1 MHVRSGNTAI
11 LNQVTGNSLFKPN
24 FIEKLTDTQKMRK
37 IFIIEDDIDL
47 ADNIAEIL
55 KFHSFDV
62 VGKENSAENSFRLIT
77 EANPDIVLMDIVLV
91 GKIDGIQLAEQIR
104 EKLEIP
110 IIFITGNSDQSY
122 LQRISNIDN
131 DSFILK
137 PFTIDVLITT
147 INLTFLKY
155 LRKKAEK
162 NILNIRDK
170 GFLVPVD
177 EDNIIMLKADGL
189 YTKIHTKDKVYLI
202 RSILKDVVGKLSE
215 KKFIRIHKSYLVNI
229 NYVIAFNSK
238 EITIGEFKVP
248 IRRGYLKELEQLL
261 TNRLNN

>member
-1 MHVRSGNTAI
+1 
-11 LNQVTGNSLFKPN
+11 
-24 FIEKLTDTQKMRK
+24 MRK

-62 VGKENSAENSFRLIT
+62 VGKENSAENSFKLIT
-77 EANPDIVLMDIVLV
+77 KANPDIVLIDIVLV

-155 LRKKAEK
+155 LRKK
-162 NILNIRDK
+162 
-170 GFLVPVD
+170 
-177 EDNIIMLKADGL
+177 LK
-189 YTKIHTKDKVYLI
+189 KIFST
-202 RSILKDVVGKLSE
+202 
-215 KKFIRIHKSYLVNI
+215 
-229 NYVIAFNSK
+229 YVIRAS
-238 EITIGEFKVP
+238 
-248 IRRGYLKELEQLL
+248 LCL
-261 TNRLNN
+261 